1 MTWEELKEETK
12 KMDAEI
18 VVGSIGEYTYEKII
32 MDKLCFYSDGEIT
45 CPYIFINGEGYP
57 EKGIVKVAKNR
68 TPDQMFAIIKA
79 LKLRKNGTEMN

>member
-12 KMDAEI
+12 KMGAEI
-18 VVGSIGEYTYEKII
+18 VVGSIGEHTYEKII

-45 CPYIFINGEGYP
+45 CPYMFINEDGYP
-57 EKGIVKVAKNR
+57 KQDIIKVAENR

-79 LKLRKNGTEMN
+79 LKQRKEQ